1 MCITLAVSTTG
12 SSAGSCAPERAS
24 SSPLSVVRCPVK
36 SLSTVDSRYTCC
48 TKRLSYGG
56 AVAGTW
62 RARRVIKAAI
72 WLTSRRCAGAPP
84 PPLLLPTRSERLTDV
99 RRTLISAS
107 ATQPPLPW
115 LQFAAQC
122 A

>member
-12 SSAGSCAPERAS
+12 SNAGSCAPERAS

-36 SLSTVDSRYTCC
+36 SPSTVDNRYTCC

-72 WLTSRRCAGAPP
+72 WLTVGGPACPASHSGLTLYLAG
-84 PPLLLPTRSERLTDV
+84 V
-99 RRTLISAS
+99 RPGVFVS
-107 ATQPPLPW
+107 
-115 LQFAAQC
+115 
-122 A
+122 